1 MEEVKMKLFLKVSG
15 LFVALVVACGQA
27 QAQNYPTKPVKW
39 IIGFATGGGNDLLAR
54 AIAPRVAELMGQPFL
69 VENKTGAQG
78 RIAAEFTA
86 KAAPDGYTIMS
97 GASGQ
102 MVYNVTLFKQVPYD
116 PIKSFAPITVLG
128 YTQLLFAVNP
138 TVNANSLKEFVAL
151 AKSKPGEMFYASP
164 SSPHFVAFE
173 LFKKQTGINVR
184 NVMYK
189 GDSEAT
195 MAVVAGQVAAVSTGL
210 GAALP
215 QLKAGK
221 IRALAVTGAT
231 RSQFAPDIPTVK
243 ESGIDFEGVSWTGL
257 FAPAATPQPILDKLY
272 AAFSTVLKDPA
283 TKERIMNAGY
293 ETTWNGMPPREFA
306 AFHKADLA
314 KWTKVIKDIGIKPQ

>member
-1 MEEVKMKLFLKVSG
+1 MLFKVIG
-15 LFVALVVACGQA
+15 LTLALVLACGEALA
-27 QAQNYPTKPVKW
+27 QSYPSKPIKW
-39 IIGFATGGGNDLLAR
+39 IIGFATGGGNDILAR
-54 AIAPRVAELMGQPFL
+54 VLAPKIAEELGQPVL

-78 RIAAEFTA
+78 RIAAEFVA

-102 MVYNVTLFKQVPYD
+102 MVYNVSLFTHVPYD

-138 TVNANSLKEFVAL
+138 SVPAKTLKEFIAL
-151 AKSKPGEMFYASP
+151 AKKEPGKMFYASP

-173 LFKKQTGINVR
+173 LFKQQAGIDLR

-195 MAVVAGQVAAVSTGL
+195 MAVVSGQVSAVSTGL

-215 QLKAGK
+215 QLQAGK
-221 IRALAVTGAT
+221 LRALAVTGAS

-243 ESGIDFEGVSWTGL
+243 ESGIDFDGVSWTGL
-257 FAPAATPQPILDKLY
+257 YAPAATPQPILDKLY
-272 AAFSTVLKDPA
+272 GAFSKVLKDPE
-283 TKERIMNAGY
+283 TNKRILGTGY
-293 ETTWNGMPPREFA
+293 ETTWNGMPPAEFA

-314 KWTKVIKDIGIKPQ
+314 KWTKVIKDLNIPPQ